1 MSEGKLDDKDCEI
14 PDTEKKQDKDY
25 ATVEKKIR
33 DFLDSINSDAEPECS
48 KDLEGFLRSILNHM
62 VDKAISIDSLDLE
75 TFKKF
80 LEKNKSSIEDA
91 LVQSSLTFTTFTPE
105 AVEGLQALAFMMPGA
120 AIMCFIVVSAAGA
133 ATFINYNLTTKD
145 AEIIPLTE
153 NELTEEEK
161 GDVLKACLSKAIASS
176 PEAQK
181 EKENLTASLKQDS
194 SSKQETIKEGT
205 KEPIISL

>member
-1 MSEGKLDDKDCEI
+1 MSEEKLNDKDCKI
-14 PDTEKKQDKDY
+14 PDTEKKQGEDY

-33 DFLDSINSDAEPECS
+33 EILDSINSDAEPECS

-62 VDKAISIDSLDLE
+62 ADKAISIDSLDLE
-75 TFKKF
+75 AFKKF

-91 LVQSSLTFTTFTPE
+91 LAQSSLALTTITPE
-105 AVEGLQALAFMMPGA
+105 AVEGLQALAFMIPGA

-153 NELTEEEK
+153 NELTEKEEK
-161 GDVLKACLSKAIASS
+161 AALEACLSKAIASS

-181 EKENLTASLKQDS
+181 EKENLTASLEKGS
-194 SSKQETIKEGT
+194 SSEQKTIRKDT
-205 KEPIISL
+205 KEHIISL